1 MKNRVEFTEDYFRD
15 WWLQKYHNTNS
26 KELVEKEPELC
37 KTIEWFKKYPC
48 TQEQHDEWYDW
59 AIGEVMKKYKFTK
72 KRAKYNFCF
81 IYLNVSP
88 YVKEN
93 EKSK

>member
-1 MKNRVEFTEDYFRD
+1 MKKREEFTEDYFRD

-37 KTIEWFKKYPC
+37 KTVEWFKKYPC

-59 AIGEVMKKYKFTK
+59 AIGEIK
-72 KRAKYNFCF
+72 KRLRCGKKVAQAEFCF
-81 IYLNVSP
+81 VYLNTAPNVI
-88 YVKEN
+88 KL
-93 EKSK
+93 